1 MSKSIRS
8 YFTVIKK
15 QTTKIADDDSDII
28 PESPEIQVK
37 KKKQT
42 KKRRIEDSDE
52 EIFSPKKKKVDT
64 EQKSA
69 HKSPKLKEVTI
80 TDLFGSGK
88 IKKTESLVVKNKSEK
103 QTEIGIHSDE
113 EFEQSL
119 LELDTIDNISPGK
132 VKSHKDNQEKDIA
145 RDEPKSNKDVPKVKI
160 SPPQLSLTED
170 KREVK
175 PKKHHE
181 TETKLKEKNDKR
193 TDNDQNKNSKKQNK
207 NDKIIEIADDDEHEE
222 KVIGHKIN
230 NSSVA
235 EKPHA
240 INKSK
245 IRKRD
250 LSSFLEEDDD
260 HDTSFK
266 KKKHDDSL
274 NESALSDQERHER
287 KRLSASLYQKYLNR
301 TGPKNLGAKEIPE
314 GAPDCLKD
322 CAFLLTGVL
331 DSFEREEIIDAITK
345 YGGSVKSGVSKK
357 VTHVLAGED
366 SGPAKTAKAES
377 LGIKIINED
386 QFLNMITELSK
397 KNKNKKS
404 NTNDKP
410 KIKMEKSDKN
420 KSPKDEKSKRN
431 HDKMSKDKSK
441 ESLNAKVKKDRSVS
455 PTALNNDKSVSLKNP
470 IKKER
475 SVSPKANITLKND
488 KSVSLKNP
496 IKKERSV
503 SPKPKIKKEILDS
516 YGKLKTKKSEEEVEQ
531 IDNVEKSSKDASL
544 MWVDKY
550 KPQSIKQI
558 IGQHGEASN
567 VKKLIN
573 WLTKWYVNRKAK
585 LPKPNPWAKNDDG
598 GYYKAALLSGPPG
611 VGKTTTV
618 GLVCKELGFDTVEFN
633 ASDTRSKNLIK
644 EQISELISSTSL
656 SGYAKGVT
664 GKQAV
669 TKKHVLVMDEVD
681 GMAGNEDRG
690 GLQELI
696 SLIKSSSVPVICM
709 CNDRNSEKMR
719 SLVNYCYDLRFSRP
733 RVDQIKAAM
742 MTICFKEG
750 VKVPGDVLSQ
760 LISAAGQD
768 IRQTLHLLSVWTAD
782 PTLTEHD
789 KLQKEVQRVKKD
801 IKMGPWDAI
810 RKVFSAEEHKTMSII
825 DRSDLFFTDYSLA
838 PLFVHENYPQVVP
851 HCPKH
856 EVLDR
861 MSKAVDS
868 ISLGDLVDSRI
879 RSNQAWSLLPLQ
891 AMYSSVI
898 PGQQLSGHIGGQ
910 IQFPSWL
917 GKNSRANKMSRLAQ
931 TIHAHTRLSTS
942 GSKSSIFLD
951 YSSHLRDA
959 ILNPLIKDKNEGISK
974 SLQVL
979 EEYHLLRDDLE
990 SLTELSL
997 WPGQR
1002 NPSILI
1008 DAKVK
1013 AAMTRTYN
1021 KQASALPY
1029 APGAI
1034 KKAKHLDTDE
1044 NGLEMDAEDDVEND
1058 SDPENDL
1065 LIKKKKMKDL
1075 EKASNSKEKPQSSK
1089 GKGKKTK

>member
-15 QTTKIADDDSDII
+15 QTTKIAHDDSDII
-28 PESPEIQVK
+28 PESPEIRVK

-52 EIFSPKKKKVDT
+52 EIFSPKVKKVDIG
-64 EQKSA
+64 QKSA
-69 HKSPKLKEVTI
+69 QKSPKLKEVTI
-80 TDLFGSGK
+80 TDLFGSEK

-119 LELDTIDNISPGK
+119 LELDTIDNISPEQ
-132 VKSHKDNQEKDIA
+132 VKSYKKDQGKCIVEE
-145 RDEPKSNKDVPKVKI
+145 EPKSNKEVPKVKI
-160 SPPQLSLTED
+160 SPPQLSSTKD
-170 KREVK
+170 DTSKSSKK
-175 PKKHHE
+175 PKKHHQ
-181 TETKLKEKNDKR
+181 TESELKEKHYKITNNDNDK
-193 TDNDQNKNSKKQNK
+193 KNSKNQNN
-207 NDKIIEIADDDEHEE
+207 NDKIIEIEDDE
-222 KVIGHKIN
+222 KGHKFN
-230 NSSVA
+230 NCSVE

-245 IRKRD
+245 MRKRD
-250 LSSFLEEDDD
+250 LSEFLEDDD

-314 GAPDCLKD
+314 GAPGCLKD

-331 DSFEREEIIDAITK
+331 DSFEREEILEAITK

-366 SGPAKTAKAES
+366 AGPAKTAKAET

-410 KIKMEKSDKN
+410 HVKIENSDKN
-420 KSPKDEKSKRN
+420 KSPNDEKSKKN
-431 HDKMSKDKSK
+431 EKTTKDKSK
-441 ESLNAKVKKDRSVS
+441 LSLNDKVKKEGSVS
-455 PTALNNDKSVSLKNP
+455 PKATITLKNNKSVSLKNP

-475 SVSPKANITLKND
+475 SVSPKA
-488 KSVSLKNP
+488 
-496 IKKERSV
+496 
-503 SPKPKIKKEILDS
+503 KIKKEILDS
-516 YGKLKTKKSEEEVEQ
+516 PKKDFYGKINKKKSEEEVEQ
-531 IDNVEKSSKDASL
+531 IDNVDNSSKDASL

-644 EQISELISSTSL
+644 EQISELISTKSL

-742 MTICFKEG
+742 LTICFKEG

-782 PTLTEHD
+782 PTLTERD

-868 ISLGDLVDSRI
+868 LSLGDLVDSRI

-898 PGQQLSGHIGGQ
+898 PGQQLSGHVGGQ

-1029 APGAI
+1029 APGTI
-1034 KKAKHLDTDE
+1034 KKAKHLETDE
-1044 NGLEMDAEDDVEND
+1044 NGLEMDAEDDLEND

-1075 EKASNSKEKPQSSK
+1075 EKASSSKEKPQSSK
-1089 GKGKKTK
+1089 GRGKKTK

>member
-52 EIFSPKKKKVDT
+52 EIFSPKNKKVDT
-64 EQKSA
+64 KQKSA
-69 HKSPKLKEVTI
+69 QKSPKLKEVTI
-80 TDLFGSGK
+80 TDLFGSDK
-88 IKKTESLVVKNKSEK
+88 IKKTESLVVQNKREK
-103 QTEIGIHSDE
+103 QTEIGIHSDD

-119 LELDTIDNISPGK
+119 LELDTFDNISPEQ
-132 VKSHKDNQEKDIA
+132 VKSNKKYQEKDSV
-145 RDEPKSNKDVPKVKI
+145 ENKAKNNKNVPKVKI
-160 SPPQLSLTED
+160 SPPKLHSTED
-170 KREVK
+170 DTSKSSK
-175 PKKHHE
+175 KHKKHHQ
-181 TETKLKEKNDKR
+181 TESELKEQNDKIR
-193 TDNDQNKNSKKQNK
+193 DNDQSKNSKKQHK
-207 NDKIIEIADDDEHEE
+207 NDKIIEIEDDSKDDE
-222 KVIGHKIN
+222 KVIGHKFN
-230 NSSVA
+230 NSSVE
-235 EKPHA
+235 EKPLA

-250 LSSFLEEDDD
+250 LSEFLEDDD
-260 HDTSFK
+260 DLDKSFK
-266 KKKHDDSL
+266 KKKNDESL

-331 DSFEREEIIDAITK
+331 DSFEREEIIEAITK
-345 YGGSVKSGVSKK
+345 YGGSVKSGISKK

-366 SGPAKTAKAES
+366 AGPAKTAKAES

-386 QFLNMITELSK
+386 QFLNMITEFSK
-397 KNKNKKS
+397 KNNNQRS
-404 NTNDKP
+404 NANDKP
-410 KIKMEKSDKN
+410 NIKNEKSDKK
-420 KSPKDEKSKRN
+420 KSPKDEKSKR
-431 HDKMSKDKSK
+431 HHEKTTEDKSK
-441 ESLNAKVKKDRSVS
+441 ESLNAKVKKERSVS
-455 PTALNNDKSVSLKNP
+455 PKATITLKNDKSVSVKNP

-475 SVSPKANITLKND
+475 SVSPQA
-488 KSVSLKNP
+488 
-496 IKKERSV
+496 
-503 SPKPKIKKEILDS
+503 KIKKEILDS
-516 YGKLKTKKSEEEVEQ
+516 PKNDFSGKIKKKKSEEEVEQ
-531 IDNVEKSSKDASL
+531 VDNVDNSSKDTSL

-644 EQISELISSTSL
+644 EQISELISTKSL

-719 SLVNYCYDLRFSRP
+719 SLVNYCYDLRFNRP

-742 MTICFKEG
+742 LTICYKEG

-789 KLQKEVQRVKKD
+789 KLQKEAQRVKKD

-868 ISLGDLVDSRI
+868 LSLGDLVDSRI

-898 PGQQLSGHIGGQ
+898 PGQQLSGHVGGQ

-959 ILNPLIKDKNEGISK
+959 ILNPLIKDKNEGITK

-1034 KKAKHLDTDE
+1034 KKAKHLDSDE
-1044 NGLEMDAEDDVEND
+1044 NGLEIDPEDDLEND

-1065 LIKKKKMKDL
+1065 LIKKKKMKDI
-1075 EKASNSKEKPQSSK
+1075 EKASSGKEKPQSSK
-1089 GKGKKTK
+1089 GRGKKAK